1 VVGRERE
8 PELLIGKPL
17 PLPALTGRAPAGGNL
32 VSDHGPRCSG
42 IESASPA
49 RVPFVPK
56 TNIKYFRQHAINK
69 LLLYNLFILC
79 HIPAYA

>member
-1 VVGRERE
+1 MD
-8 PELLIGKPL
+8 
-17 PLPALTGRAPAGGNL
+17 RAAR
-32 VSDHGPRCSG
+32 V

-56 TNIKYFRQHAINK
+56 TNLKFLRQQTINK